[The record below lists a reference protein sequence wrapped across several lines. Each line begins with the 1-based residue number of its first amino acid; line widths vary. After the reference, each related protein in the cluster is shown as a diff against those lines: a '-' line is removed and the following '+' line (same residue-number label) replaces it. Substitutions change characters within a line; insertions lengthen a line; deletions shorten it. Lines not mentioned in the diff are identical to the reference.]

1 MFSKFTNALKRR
13 LIPRDAHSS
22 TRLWLVGPWE
32 DKPPQL
38 ISDFNA
44 DPVLVLAPH
53 PDDEIIGP
61 GGTLR
66 RHILAG
72 APVTIAIL
80 TDGKWGGYNPDGKL
94 VEKRKDE
101 SRNACQILGALAPI
115 FLDGPDGQLGDAAEV
130 TTQVSRMLAEKN
142 PKYIYLPALTDG
154 HPDHWSTNCHLHA
167 LLPKLRQDAIIRGYE
182 VWTPALANC
191 CVDITETVE
200 IKRQAIEAFPSQTAS
215 YDYAAAALGLNKY
228 RSLQHLHGRGFAEAF
243 MQLTPQDFGELFQA
257 ASLRHG
263 PRSDSK

>member
-1 MFSKFTNALKRR
+1 MPAMLSKFTNALKRR

-72 APVTIAIL
+72 APVTIIIL

-94 VEKRKDE
+94 VEKRKEE
-101 SRNACQILGALAPI
+101 SRNAAQILGAGAPI
-115 FLDGPDGQLGDAAEV
+115 FLDAPDGNLGDAAQV
-130 TTQVSRMLAEKN
+130 ATQLTQILSEKN
-142 PKYIYLPALTDG
+142 PRFIYLPALTDG
-154 HPDHWSTNCHLHA
+154 HPDHWSTNRHLHA
-167 LLPKLRQDAIIRGYE
+167 LLPRLRKDAIIRGYE
-182 VWTPALANC
+182 VWTPTLANC
-191 CVDITETVE
+191 CVDITETAE
-200 IKRQAIEAFPSQTAS
+200 NKRQAIEAFPTQTAS
-215 YDYAAAALGLNKY
+215 HDYTAAALGLNKY
-228 RSLQHLHGRGFAEAF
+228 RSLQHLHGRGYAEAF
-243 MQLTPQDFGELFQA
+243 TQLTPQQFADLFAA
-257 ASLRHG
+257 ASLRH
-263 PRSDSK
+263 PTPQ